1 MQGILPYLISGIS
14 VGGQYAL
21 IAIGYTLVYGILR
34 LINFAHG
41 DVFMVAGLI
50 MVYTTASMPMYI
62 SIPLVLIFTVIL
74 GFAIERVAYKPLRT
88 APRMSL
94 MISAIGVSYL
104 IQNLAFYLTG
114 GLPQPVK
121 TPIPWISDTVTLF
134 GASTKRVTVVTPLLT
149 IALVFALV
157 ALIKKTKI
165 GMGMRAAAKD
175 FETAQLMGVK
185 INSVISMTF
194 VIGSFLAAVGA
205 MLDGFCA
212 APGDGQLALLELL
225 QKANLAVNRLLGAEN
240 LSKSGSTLAA
250 ALIRGGR
257 FHWLSVGDSRI
268 VLLRGG
274 ALIQLNREH
283 IYKNELLLSA
293 VNGQES
299 FASALSRPKAA
310 GLTSYLGM
318 GRLKHVDIPAAP
330 VEVLPGDVFVLMS
343 DGVYNAL
350 DERELISALSRPA
363 HSAADEIK
371 RAVTAKGYRTQ
382 DNFTAVII
390 EAVSGGKRGGT

>member
-1 MQGILPYLISGIS
+1 MKKLKTYR
-14 VGGQYAL
+14 
-21 IAIGYTLVYGILR
+21 LR
-34 LINFAHG
+34 F
-41 DVFMVAGLI
+41 LI
-50 MVYTTASMPMYI
+50 MLALLAV
-62 SIPLVLIFTVIL
+62 
-74 GFAIERVAYKPLRT
+74 VADG
-88 APRMSL
+88 M
-94 MISAIGVSYL
+94 
-104 IQNLAFYLTG
+104 G
-114 GLPQPVK
+114 GLTDGDKVSQ
-121 TPIPWISDTVTLF
+121 
-134 GASTKRVTVVTPLLT
+134 
-149 IALVFALV
+149 
-157 ALIKKTKI
+157 
-165 GMGMRAAAKD
+165 
-175 FETAQLMGVK
+175 
-185 INSVISMTF
+185 
-194 VIGSFLAAVGA
+194 AAVGA

-330 VEVLPGDVFVLMS
+330 VEVLPGDVVVLMS

-350 DERELISALSRPA
+350 DERELISVLSRPA

>member
-1 MQGILPYLISGIS
+1 MFDRPFLSAPDAGGPDAAIPVETIPIVSEPVETAPALSASPSPAASPSPSVSPSPAAEPTVPVLAPEVSPAATVEVTEVPATDAPEGGDASGGLCGWLIAGAALLA
-14 VGGQYAL
+14 AL
-21 IAIGYTLVYGILR
+21 IVAAIFLALR
-34 LINFAHG
+34 RKGRA
-41 DVFMVAGLI
+41 
-50 MVYTTASMPMYI
+50 ASPA
-62 SIPLVLIFTVIL
+62 SVL
-74 GFAIERVAYKPLRT
+74 GFDVGKVHEQGARESQQDCFAVSPDELRGEYGLLAVVADG
-88 APRMSL
+88 M
-94 MISAIGVSYL
+94 
-104 IQNLAFYLTG
+104 G
-114 GLPQPVK
+114 GLTDGDKVSQ
-121 TPIPWISDTVTLF
+121 
-134 GASTKRVTVVTPLLT
+134 
-149 IALVFALV
+149 
-157 ALIKKTKI
+157 
-165 GMGMRAAAKD
+165 
-175 FETAQLMGVK
+175 
-185 INSVISMTF
+185 
-194 VIGSFLAAVGA
+194 AAVGA

-268 VLLRGG
+268 ALLRGG

-390 EAVSGGKRGGT
+390 EAVPGGKRGGT

>member
-1 MQGILPYLISGIS
+1 MPSPPDELRGE
-14 VGGQYAL
+14 
-21 IAIGYTLVYGILR
+21 YGL
-34 LINFAHG
+34 LA
-41 DVFMVAGLI
+41 VVADG
-50 MVYTTASMPMYI
+50 M
-62 SIPLVLIFTVIL
+62 
-74 GFAIERVAYKPLRT
+74 
-88 APRMSL
+88 
-94 MISAIGVSYL
+94 
-104 IQNLAFYLTG
+104 G
-114 GLPQPVK
+114 GL
-121 TPIPWISDTVTLF
+121 SDGDKV
-134 GASTKRVTVVTPLLT
+134 S
-149 IALVFALV
+149 
-157 ALIKKTKI
+157 
-165 GMGMRAAAKD
+165 
-175 FETAQLMGVK
+175 Q
-185 INSVISMTF
+185 
-194 VIGSFLAAVGA
+194 AAVGA

>member
-1 MQGILPYLISGIS
+1 M
-14 VGGQYAL
+14 
-21 IAIGYTLVYGILR
+21 
-34 LINFAHG
+34 
-41 DVFMVAGLI
+41 
-50 MVYTTASMPMYI
+50 
-62 SIPLVLIFTVIL
+62 
-74 GFAIERVAYKPLRT
+74 E
-88 APRMSL
+88 
-94 MISAIGVSYL
+94 
-104 IQNLAFYLTG
+104 
-114 GLPQPVK
+114 
-121 TPIPWISDTVTLF
+121 
-134 GASTKRVTVVTPLLT
+134 
-149 IALVFALV
+149 
-157 ALIKKTKI
+157 
-165 GMGMRAAAKD
+165 
-175 FETAQLMGVK
+175 
-185 INSVISMTF
+185 
-194 VIGSFLAAVGA
+194 
-205 MLDGFCA
+205 
-212 APGDGQLALLELL
+212 
-225 QKANLAVNRLLGAEN
+225 
-240 LSKSGSTLAA
+240 
-250 ALIRGGR
+250 IRGGR

-299 FASALSRPKAA
+299 FASALLRPKAA